1 MAKIIKASFS
11 SKCPITGQSIY
22 PGDRICL
29 YTQAQHD
36 ACIAKAAEDS
46 VMPYDI
52 CEKIVNEARGK
63 HIGRWCKE
71 EAVNAFVHTTRSGRV
86 VRKPTDQLQ
95 RTFVKGS
102 GFVGCDTY
110 DWQFN
115 GHYQES
121 EHGDTDE
128 EDEETTDDEAFI
140 NDAPE
145 VPAATA
151 DDDESEEEWDSE
163 DDDED
168 DDDEEWETDS
178 DDDE

>member
-11 SKCPITGQSIY
+11 SKCPITGQPIY

-36 ACIAKAAEDS
+36 ACIAKATEDS

-52 CEKIVNEARGK
+52 CEKILNEARGK

-71 EAVNAFVHTTRSGRV
+71 DAVNAFVHATRSSRV

-110 DWQFN
+110 DRQFD
-115 GHYQES
+115 GDYQES
-121 EHGDTDE
+121 EHVE

-145 VPAATA
+145 VPAPTA
-151 DDDESEEEWDSE
+151 DDEEEEWDSE
-163 DDDED
+163 DEEED